1 MWNRDWTEPCG
12 CRWDPS
18 LGRHLRAK
26 QGFCFHYADV
36 YLPGNGQACQT
47 KIIRH
52 RPLRAVT
59 PSGLRLPAESVTGM
73 VSGRQSLLFQWDQH
87 PKTRAELS
95 PAAPDAWR
103 NLVNF
108 CSWFYLGACWGLCQF
123 SWASFM
129 SQTVSERLWGYG
141 AHMFGH
147 LVESTEIFLFYPWQ

>member
-18 LGRHLRAK
+18 LGRHLSAK

-36 YLPGNGQACQT
+36 YLPGNGQALQT

-73 VSGRQSLLFQWDQH
+73 VSGARACCSSGISIPRPVPSSRQQLQTLGEIWLTSAAGFIWE
-87 PKTRAELS
+87 PVEGCVSS
-95 PAAPDAWR
+95 PGH
-103 NLVNF
+103 L
-108 CSWFYLGACWGLCQF
+108 
-123 SWASFM
+123 SWA
-129 SQTVSERLWGYG
+129 RLCLGGSGIMEYIC
-141 AHMFGH
+141 
-147 LVESTEIFLFYPWQ
+147 LDT